1 MGDCLTRWVT
11 WLVTG
16 AWGDVE
22 GKGDRVSRSTAFQR
36 NKQARSSRFIPMTST
51 LIGLF
56 WDLTVPYVR
65 YGKVLIVVE

>member
-1 MGDCLTRWVT
+1 VGDCLTGWVT

-16 AWGDVE
+16 AWGML
-22 GKGDRVSRSTAFQR
+22 KGRVSADRPRFNET
-36 NKQARSSRFIPMTST
+36 KQARSSRFIPRCADLVPVMTST

-65 YGKVLIVVE
+65 

>member
-1 MGDCLTRWVT
+1 MGDCLTGWVT

-16 AWGDVE
+16 AWGMLKPE
-22 GKGDRVSRSTAFQR
+22 GKGVSRSTAFQR
-36 NKQARSSRFIPMTST
+36 NKTSEIIQIHPALCADLIPVMTST

-65 YGKVLIVVE
+65 